1 MRSLRIAQIATVS
14 TPVRRDHA
22 GSVESIAWLLAREF
36 TRLGHAVTTFGC
48 AGGECDGAFVE
59 TLPGSYGE
67 NGAPDDW
74 NACEW
79 VNVCKAI
86 ERSGE
91 FDVVHCHAYMW
102 GTTMSRVSRSP
113 LLNTLHVL
121 PYEDEATLWRLFPD
135 AKVSAISRYQWAAH
149 DEFEPCAIV
158 PHGVDPD
165 LFEVRDVPDNYV
177 VYLGRFIANK
187 GPVLAIEAARRAGV
201 RIKLAGPSSDY
212 FESDVAPLVD
222 GDRVQY
228 VGPVDAAGRS
238 ALLGGAR
245 ALIYPLVE
253 PEPFGLVQVEA
264 MMCGTPVV
272 ATGIGAVPEII
283 DEGKTGFAVQ
293 PSNSVADELAARIR
307 LIDRLNR
314 REVAEV
320 ARHRFSSRAMAEA
333 YVSIYRRLIAEQ
345 NRSA

>member
-1 MRSLRIAQIATVS
+1 MRPLRIAQIATVC

-22 GSVESIAWLLAREF
+22 GSVESIVWLLAKEL
-36 TRLGHAVTTFGC
+36 TRQGHAVTTFGC
-48 AGGECDGAFVE
+48 AGSECDGAFVE

-67 NGAPDDW
+67 NGSPDDW

-86 ERSGE
+86 ERSSE

-102 GTTMSRVSRSP
+102 GTTMTRVSRAP
-113 LLNTLHVL
+113 VLNTLHVL
-121 PYEDEATLWRLFPD
+121 PYDDEATLWRLFPD
-135 AKVSAISRYQWAAH
+135 AQVSAISAYQWAGH
-149 DEFEPCAIV
+149 PEFTPRAIV
-158 PHGVDPD
+158 PHGVDAE
-165 LFEVRDVPDNYV
+165 LFEVREVPEDYV

-187 GPVLAIEAARRAGV
+187 GPVLAIEAARRADV
-201 RIKLAGPSSDY
+201 RIKLAGPRSDY
-212 FESDVAPLVD
+212 FDSHVAPLVD

-245 ALIYPLVE
+245 ALVYPLIE

-272 ATGIGAVPEII
+272 ATGIGAVPEIVV
-283 DEGKTGFAVQ
+283 DGTTGFVVQ
-293 PSNSVADELAARIR
+293 PSESNPSEALAER
-307 LIDRLNR
+307 LGIVDRLVR
-314 REVAEV
+314 QSIAQS
-320 ARHRFSSRAMAEA
+320 ARARFSSRAMALA
-333 YVSIYRRLIAEQ
+333 YLQVYRGLT
-345 NRSA
+345 RSD

>member
-1 MRSLRIAQIATVS
+1 MRPLRIAQIATVS

-36 TRLGHAVTTFGC
+36 TRRGHDVTTFGC
-48 AGGECDGAFVE
+48 AGGECEGTFVE

-67 NGAPDDW
+67 NGSPDDW

-86 ERSGE
+86 ERSAD
-91 FDVVHCHAYMW
+91 FDVVHSHAYLW
-102 GTTMSRVSRSP
+102 GAAMTRVSRAP
-113 LLNTLHVL
+113 VLNTLHVM
-121 PYEDEATLWRLFPD
+121 PYDDEATLWRLFPD
-135 AKVSAISRYQWAAH
+135 ANVSGISAFQWAAL
-149 DEFEPCAIV
+149 EGLEPCKIV

-165 LFEVRDVPDNYV
+165 LFEVRDSPDDYV

-201 RIKLAGPSSDY
+201 RIKLAGPRSDY
-212 FESDVAPLVD
+212 FDSDVAPLVD
-222 GDRVQY
+222 GDHVQY
-228 VGPVDAAGRS
+228 VGPVDVAGRS
-238 ALLGGAR
+238 MLLGGAR

-272 ATGIGAVPEII
+272 ATGIGAVPEIV
-283 DEGKTGFAVQ
+283 DDGKTGYAVQ
-293 PSNSVADELAARIR
+293 PSSSVADELAARISTINR
-307 LIDRLNR
+307 LDRR
-314 REVAEV
+314 AIADA
-320 ARHRFSSRAMAEA
+320 ARCRFSSLEMAEA
-333 YVSIYRRLIAEQ
+333 YVRIYRQLI
-345 NRSA
+345 NGSSG